1 MKKFRLLNRE
11 IRVGIIRDYP
21 KTLCTLGVLLRKLK
35 HGDGFLVH
43 FYLFRF
49 ILYLDVIGPLGV
61 SV

>member
-11 IRVGIIRDYP
+11 IRVGIIRDYLEV
-21 KTLCTLGVLLRKLK
+21 LCSLGVSLRKLK
-35 HGDGFLVH
+35 HDDGFSVH

-49 ILYLDVIGPLGV
+49 ILYLDIIGPLRV

>member
-11 IRVGIIRDYP
+11 IGIGVIRDYP
-21 KTLCTLGVLLRKLK
+21 EALCSLGVSLRKLK
-35 HGDGFLVH
+35 HDDGFSVH

-49 ILYLDVIGPLGV
+49 ILYLDIIGPLGV